1 MTDKGSWLVFG
12 RIVGAHLPTKPVKI
26 GNALLGPMPYEGTPL
41 ERTSGKITLSSPEL
55 DSCFYSYTDMQL
67 ISNCL
72 FWIISVED
80 TSEAAIEA
88 VRTRD
93 LPLLQTA
100 LSVRRPQGPYLLQ
113 VLWAEKD
120 GQRRGSPVKSN
131 FGIWTKSEMSQDAIE
146 RARIDFTA
154 LAGDEK
160 ALQAA
165 RHFSEAIMQSATA
178 TTPLHEEAVLLSLF
192 KVIEGMSRMVP
203 ASNPQE
209 YETAQLEVIDR
220 LQASLQLS
228 APLEYK
234 TEALHSANRDL
245 KRLKGH
251 YLSLRI
257 AAMATL
263 LRLPDGWR
271 RAADEFISFRNRRLG
286 HSGPSTTSADRT
298 RWLDWNL
305 EYPAWTLARTLLA
318 AYADHKALKAIE

>member
-55 DSCFYSYTDMQL
+55 ASCFYSYTDMQH

-120 GQRRGSPVKSN
+120 GQ
-131 FGIWTKSEMSQDAIE
+131 
-146 RARIDFTA
+146 
-154 LAGDEK
+154 
-160 ALQAA
+160 
-165 RHFSEAIMQSATA
+165 
-178 TTPLHEEAVLLSLF
+178 
-192 KVIEGMSRMVP
+192 
-203 ASNPQE
+203 
-209 YETAQLEVIDR
+209 
-220 LQASLQLS
+220 
-228 APLEYK
+228 
-234 TEALHSANRDL
+234 
-245 KRLKGH
+245 
-251 YLSLRI
+251 
-257 AAMATL
+257 
-263 LRLPDGWR
+263 
-271 RAADEFISFRNRRLG
+271 
-286 HSGPSTTSADRT
+286 
-298 RWLDWNL
+298 
-305 EYPAWTLARTLLA
+305 
-318 AYADHKALKAIE
+318 